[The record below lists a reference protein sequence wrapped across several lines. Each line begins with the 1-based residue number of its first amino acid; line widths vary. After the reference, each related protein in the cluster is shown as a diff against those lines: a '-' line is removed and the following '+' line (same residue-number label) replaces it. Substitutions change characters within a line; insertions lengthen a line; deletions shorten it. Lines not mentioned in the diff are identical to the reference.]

1 MDASRLKQSHVQT
14 VKRGYLDKTFLP
26 WILGVLAL
34 VTIAGTQC
42 HLTQQHALAH
52 GRGLA
57 AAPTD
62 LPTSSNTCTRSPYVP
77 ASTNTC
83 ISGPYEHTLDYLYKS
98 DGLLPRPDPA
108 PRCQDGNLSDS
119 SFRFR
124 RKIKFPSRRDV
135 VSI

>member
-42 HLTQQHALAH
+42 HLTQQHALAY
-52 GRGLA
+52 GRCLA

-62 LPTSSNTCTRSPYVP
+62 LPISSNTCTRSPYVP
-77 ASTNTC
+77 ASTTIASGMFQKAACC
-83 ISGPYEHTLDYLYKS
+83 I
-98 DGLLPRPDPA
+98 A
-108 PRCQDGNLSDS
+108 S
-119 SFRFR
+119 SSPQPERLIIFRQ
-124 RKIKFPSRRDV
+124 I
-135 VSI
+135 